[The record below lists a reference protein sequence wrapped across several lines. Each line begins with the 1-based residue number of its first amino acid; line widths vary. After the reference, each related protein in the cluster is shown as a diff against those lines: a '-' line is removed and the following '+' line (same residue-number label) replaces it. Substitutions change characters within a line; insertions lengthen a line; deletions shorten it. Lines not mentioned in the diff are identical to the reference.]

1 MSLIFVLRSALTA
14 GLCLLPALA
23 QAAGTLVPAGA
34 ERVSQHIEPSGS
46 YSLPIGPWDGGT
58 MLTRHSEGQVIQT
71 AWRWSGTGKSTLDL
85 FAPLREKLQA
95 EGWSLIY
102 ECDGRGC
109 GGFDFRYSTRVLP
122 EPDMHVDLADF
133 RYLAARRGRG
143 AEASVLS
150 LLVSRSEGAQ
160 AGFAQT
166 IEVQPAAEPPG
177 LPIPAEPPVLPVETG
192 GIGAA
197 LDASARVVLP
207 GLSFASG
214 GAEVEGFDR
223 AALQELADWLT
234 ARPEREI
241 TLVGHSD
248 TTGNPAS
255 NLTLSGRRAESLR
268 QLMIRDFGVAE
279 SRLKAKGKGDVTPL
293 APNDTAEGR
302 ARNRRVEAIVTRPV
316 TTPTR

>member
-1 MSLIFVLRSALTA
+1 MSFTFVLRIALIA
-14 GLCLLPALA
+14 GLFLLPVLA
-23 QAAGTLVPAGA
+23 KAAGTLVPAGA
-34 ERVSQHIEPSGS
+34 ERVAQHQEPSGS
-46 YSLPIGPWDGGT
+46 YALPIGPWDGGS

-85 FAPLREKLQA
+85 FVPLREKLQA

-102 ECDGRGC
+102 ECEGRGC

-143 AEASVLS
+143 EETSVLS

-166 IEVQPAAEPPG
+166 IEVQPATEPPS
-177 LPIPAEPPVLPVETG
+177 LPIPAIPLPVAAGE
-192 GIGAA
+192 IGAA
-197 LDASARVVLP
+197 LEAAARVVLP

-214 GAEVEGFDR
+214 GAALSDYDR
-223 AALQELADWLT
+223 APLQALAAWLQ
-234 ARPEREI
+234 AHPDREV

-248 TTGNPAS
+248 ATGNPES
-255 NLTLSGRRAESLR
+255 NLTLSHRRAESLR
-268 QLMIRDFGVAE
+268 LLMIREFGVAE
-279 SRLKAKGKGDVTPL
+279 SRLKARGEGDQTPL
-293 APNDTAEGR
+293 ASNDTAEGR
-302 ARNRRVEAIVTRPV
+302 AENRRVEAIVT
-316 TTPTR
+316 PTR

>member
-1 MSLIFVLRSALTA
+1 MSVTSLLRTALIA
-14 GLCLLPALA
+14 GLSLLPASL
-23 QAAGTLVPAGA
+23 QAAGTLVPPGA
-34 ERVSQHIEPSGS
+34 ERVVQHLEPSGS
-46 YSLPIGPWDGGT
+46 YALPIGPWDGGS

-71 AWRWSGTGKSTLDL
+71 AWRWSDTGKSTLDL
-85 FAPLREKLQA
+85 FAPLRERLQA

-143 AEASVLS
+143 EETSVLS

-166 IEVQPAAEPPG
+166 IEVQPAAEAPR
-177 LPIPAEPPVLPVETG
+177 LPVPADPAPLPVGTG
-192 GIGAA
+192 EIGAA
-197 LDASARVVLP
+197 LDAEARVVLP

-214 GAEVEGFDR
+214 GAEVAGFDR
-223 AALQELADWLT
+223 AALQALADWLT
-234 ARPEREI
+234 AHPEREV

-248 TTGNPAS
+248 NTGNPES
-255 NLTLSGRRAESLR
+255 NLTLSHRRAESLR
-268 QLMIRDFGVAE
+268 QLMIRDFGAAE
-279 SRLKAKGKGDVTPL
+279 SRLKARGEGDKSPL
-293 APNDTAEGR
+293 AANDTAAGR
-302 ARNRRVEAIVTRPV
+302 AQNRRVEAIVT
-316 TTPTR
+316 PTR